1 MYQYYEWI
9 FSDLHETA
17 NHPLHCAPWL
27 AVLYMD
33 WNAVYLWE
41 CVYSRTKCFLESSG
55 CRTRPLETS
64 AYRPRLSD
72 CGTNRERTLVWNG
85 VQNPPR
91 RSLLGG
97 YVLILWMTMHVMSL
111 LGAYV
116 LIQPI
121 ADRVALYLEIIST
134 TFPTNQNSAHGI
146 YDYYCVIK
154 VESHENPGTSGTK
167 LKVFRN
173 NLKILCHP
181 ICSWLYYEWHCMSW
195 YYCM

>member
-111 LGAYV
+111 SGAYV
-116 LIQPI
+116 LIHSQLQI
-121 ADRVALYLEIIST
+121 
-134 TFPTNQNSAHGI
+134 G
-146 YDYYCVIK
+146 
-154 VESHENPGTSGTK
+154 
-167 LKVFRN
+167 
-173 NLKILCHP
+173 
-181 ICSWLYYEWHCMSW
+181 WHCISRLFLQLFQRTRILPMGFTIITV
-195 YYCM
+195 